1 MTIQEAVKEIISQ
14 RGLKVFKN
22 SKIFLALIDDLAPK
36 YQVERKILRRNIDD
50 SILNL
55 FIDDTLTINNRIVRI
70 KSKCFISNLNYKFS
84 ISISSSKTCNLISLI
99 IMNLYQERYIQL
111 NICLIIKYQK
121 QIICLLIAVQY
132 LV

>member
-55 FIDDTLTINNRIVRI
+55 FIDDTLPINNRLVRI
-70 KSKCFISNLNYKFS
+70 KSNLENYGLTADSITFI
-84 ISISSSKTCNLISLI
+84 ISHFIKSFLILA
-99 IMNLYQERYIQL
+99 
-111 NICLIIKYQK
+111 
-121 QIICLLIAVQY
+121 LL
-132 LV
+132 L